1 MEKSDTYFAAAIV
14 CAFFG
19 RVFLHDPEKEFITQV
34 HDENLLAEWPLD
46 TTPDVK
52 GSLDVLST
60 CIADLDDQGVGLLQ
74 DDYNSL
80 FVIPDSAVPVWES
93 VWTTKERLL
102 FGDPTFAV
110 REAYARYGVVA
121 PKLNNEPDDH
131 IGLELDFMARLFAL
145 SADAMEAGDAVK
157 AAECAEDVRT
167 FYQDHFGK
175 WAKDCLSEIASKA
188 TTAYYKSMARLC
200 MDTMDSLPGILEQ

>member
-1 MEKSDTYFAAAIV
+1 METSETYFAAAIV

-19 RVFLHDPEKEFITQV
+19 RVFSHDPEREFISQV
-34 HDENLLAEWPLD
+34 RDENLLEEWPLETSVED
-46 TTPDVK
+46 K
-52 GSLDVLST
+52 ASLDLLTS
-60 CIADLDDQGVGLLQ
+60 CIADLDEQEMALLQ
-74 DDYNSL
+74 DDYNAL

-145 SADAMEAGDAVK
+145 SADAMEAGDTVK
-157 AAECAEDVRT
+157 ADECAEDAKS
-167 FYQDHFGK
+167 FYHDHFGK
-175 WAKDCLSEIASKA
+175 WAKDCLVEIESKSV
-188 TTAYYKSMARLC
+188 TEYYTSMARLC
-200 MDTMDSLPGILEQ
+200 MSMVDSLPRILAQ